1 MKTKSGTAQRSL
13 IALLVMAVVWTMCL
27 ANSANA
33 QGTNRRPF
41 GTIDAGTTITVR
53 TNESIDT
60 DDSDG
65 AVFSGSVAQDVMDRR
80 GNLAI
85 PRGSDVELI
94 VKRASNHELV
104 LDLDSVTVNGQR
116 YGVDVDENVLQSEKR
131 DGLGTNKRTGKYVG
145 GGAVLGAIIGAIAGG
160 GKGAA
165 IGAGAGAAAGAG
177 TQVLTRG
184 KSVYVPSE
192 SLLTFRLSEPLRAG
206 IVDAGYMNNNGRHY
220 HNGYNNDVSLNSR
233 AYQAGLRA
241 GRLDRERGAS
251 RNLNNRWTSQADR
264 RDYEAG
270 YNQGYDQGASYYNS
284 R

>member
-1 MKTKSGTAQRSL
+1 VHTVRKEKTTMKTKSGTAQRSL

-220 HNGYNNDVSLNSR
+220 HNGYNNDVSAWIES
-233 AYQAGLRA
+233 AA
-241 GRLDRERGAS
+241 RLG
-251 RNLNNRWTSQADR
+251 T
-264 RDYEAG
+264 
-270 YNQGYDQGASYYNS
+270 
-284 R
+284 